1 MPRKPIIQDNAV
13 IANVIMHCP
22 IGEAFRPGDPMP
34 LRPIEDDE
42 RKDMVNRLER
52 SILGLMV
59 EAEKTYQTNC
69 YKPNTSEVDPD
80 YIVRLSTNEFFFYT
94 KEPLTLKEF
103 EELQN
108 KIASEAE
115 KRPSGVQ
122 LILGSFAVKTVDN
135 KVMNVVPHI
144 TCGQPPNLNF
154 IVKSNTSPLD
164 VRYKIPD
171 GTGNTTLLGVLDR
184 NNHHPA
190 MPMPQIMINGISRN
204 LTFNNVVP
212 CKTPGGTPFITA
224 VDICLDHM
232 YGVAMWNVAS
242 LATSYPDML
251 KQPMSHVVVSNR
263 IDLITSQCL
272 GPFVMHVD
280 PVGSPKKCKEGVI
293 QKALSQ
299 GKLAFGND
307 PCTLYAINK
316 CAILTKEE
324 QLEIE
329 QQKALLIN
337 ELQQTNSANWQV
349 ILSSLPKVQELLTQ
363 NYPHPSFDA
372 LYNQVYLTIAEQVI
386 VAAYN
391 SRNPKNFSDT
401 YTILKEA
408 GFSLDATTVHK
419 LSKTYPDKQNTE
431 AWLTQQLLAIDPTQA
446 IINELQK
453 ADSANWQVIL
463 SSLPKVQGLLTQNYP
478 HPSFDALYNQVYLTI
493 AEQVIVAAYN
503 SRNPKNFS
511 DTYTILKE
519 AGFSLEATTV
529 HKLSKTDPDQ
539 INAETW
545 LNQQLIATE
554 RQARLKA
561 VVKELKDHLEQKLR
575 NEDLNVPTDRENITT
590 TDGKSVTIKQ
600 QKLINRYTAI
610 STLHDQIKDKTNM
623 ADSDKEDAKTVLK
636 TCLDNRPEWSERRF
650 LQQLTDMLSVG
661 FKALYRA
668 FFSKETTLGNEIQ
681 EILSGPKL

>member
-419 LSKTYPDKQNTE
+419 LSKT
-431 AWLTQQLLAIDPTQA
+431 
-446 IINELQK
+446 
-453 ADSANWQVIL
+453 
-463 SSLPKVQGLLTQNYP
+463 
-478 HPSFDALYNQVYLTI
+478 
-493 AEQVIVAAYN
+493 
-503 SRNPKNFS
+503 
-511 DTYTILKE
+511 
-519 AGFSLEATTV
+519 
-529 HKLSKTDPDQ
+529 DPDQ

>member
-408 GFSLDATTVHK
+408 GFSL
-419 LSKTYPDKQNTE
+419 
-431 AWLTQQLLAIDPTQA
+431 
-446 IINELQK
+446 
-453 ADSANWQVIL
+453 
-463 SSLPKVQGLLTQNYP
+463 
-478 HPSFDALYNQVYLTI
+478 
-493 AEQVIVAAYN
+493 
-503 SRNPKNFS
+503 
-511 DTYTILKE
+511 
-519 AGFSLEATTV
+519 EATTV